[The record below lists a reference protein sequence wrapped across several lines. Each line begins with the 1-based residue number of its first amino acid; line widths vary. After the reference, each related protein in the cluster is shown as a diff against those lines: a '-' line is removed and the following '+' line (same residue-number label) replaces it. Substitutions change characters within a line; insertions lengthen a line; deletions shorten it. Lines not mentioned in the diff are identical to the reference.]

1 MDKHVNWYKKNPNE
15 ALDVL
20 YNEIEDDGKRFMFFK
35 NLIRDY
41 PELEIDWL
49 ETFEDVKNHLLMQES
64 IDDIRYFI
72 NWYS

>member
-1 MDKHVNWYKKNPNE
+1 MDKHVNWYKKDPNE

>member
-1 MDKHVNWYKKNPNE
+1 MDKQVNWYKKDPNE

-20 YNEIEDDGKRFMFFK
+20 YNEIEDDGKRFTFFK

-49 ETFEDVKNHLLMQES
+49 ETFEDVKNHLLIQES